1 MKPCDLIKMVV
12 AQFSHVSWMER
23 RKKEINRQRGKG
35 KNLIFKGSVPFIEQ
49 ISIFKIFKNEITVN
63 SREYSL
69 NIYKQLLLA
78 WLIIIMLWNL
88 SISRVHFFFF
98 FFNNFLYEKKFLS
111 KFIKIIPNN
120 EIKKVCPSSVPS
132 YPTLNFMFSIS

>member
-63 SREYSL
+63 SRWYSL

-78 WLIIIMLWNL
+78 WLIIIMLRNL

-120 EIKKVCPSSVPS
+120 EIKKVCPSFVPS

>member
-78 WLIIIMLWNL
+78 WLIIIMLRNL

-120 EIKKVCPSSVPS
+120 EIKKVCPSFVPS

>member
-98 FFNNFLYEKKFLS
+98 FNNFLYEKKFLS

-120 EIKKVCPSSVPS
+120 EIKKVCPSFVPS